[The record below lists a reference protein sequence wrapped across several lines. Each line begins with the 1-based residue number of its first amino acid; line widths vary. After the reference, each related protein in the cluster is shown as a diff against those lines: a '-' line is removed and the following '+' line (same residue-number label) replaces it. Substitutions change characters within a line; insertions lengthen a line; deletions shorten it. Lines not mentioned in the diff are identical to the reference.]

1 MSQQEFE
8 PGLQSKQ
15 DSLNEDDEIQYPQY
29 PYSWSGKPHQEGVP
43 RDEPPSSYDTT
54 MMQEG
59 YQVQSSG
66 NPNATDSSQSKAEGR
81 YEYVAPEGDADAY
94 EQGYRPYN
102 TYNATRSGQSVPPW
116 ARPQRHQR
124 NPMRLGFILLILI
137 TPPAK
142 SYAPRIY
149 LTHFDR
155 HRIVKC
161 DLHPFGGN
169 DRFFWGYLWYNYRY
183 TVLRD
188 NSTTYNDPCFTRHRL
203 ADVPA
208 SPRAVLETW
217 PLVVLGWYH
226 MNDRS

>member
-81 YEYVAPEGDADAY
+81 YEYVAPEGDA
-94 EQGYRPYN
+94 
-102 TYNATRSGQSVPPW
+102 
-116 ARPQRHQR
+116 
-124 NPMRLGFILLILI
+124 
-137 TPPAK
+137 AK

>member
-116 ARPQRHQR
+116 ARPQPHQR

-137 TPPAK
+137 GIGLLNA
-142 SYAPRIY
+142 IF
-149 LTHFDR
+149 THSGAMIGFFGDIFGTIIGILFFVI
-155 HRIVKC
+155 IVP
-161 DLHPFGGN
+161 LIMILVLLGI
-169 DRFFWGYLWYNYRY
+169 
-183 TVLRD
+183 VLRM
-188 NSTTYNDPCFTRHRL
+188 FR
-203 ADVPA
+203 
-208 SPRAVLETW
+208 PRRARYW
-217 PLVVLGWYH
+217 RRGPWWF
-226 MNDRS
+226 